1 MIWFLTVFLL
11 LASLTAGADTQVPH
25 TFVDGTAAKA
35 AEVNAN
41 FDALESAIDALPT
54 RSISI
59 DPLSLAGSDTDV
71 NVDFVVAGSSFR
83 SHALA
88 LKIGA
93 SGDTSISPTF
103 EFGITVPPDYTTN
116 SPIDV
121 VFKWISE
128 ATNCEMGLQVN
139 YLNALTSAGSV
150 LLYPVDGEGG
160 PFEIGASSNVLH
172 ISTFRLLV
180 GQDYLDAA
188 GNDSPFYPDGYDGPD
203 LVAGSVVNLGFYR
216 SPFDNNDG
224 GPDDTCR
231 ESGTLGIVGINVDY
245 S

>member
-35 AEVNAN
+35 EEVNAN
-41 FDALESAIDALPT
+41 FDALEGAIDALPT

-59 DPLSLAGSDTDV
+59 DPLSLASSDTDV
-71 NVDFVVAGSSFR
+71 DIDYLVAGSDFR
-83 SHALA
+83 SHVLA
-88 LKIGA
+88 LNIGA

-128 ATNCEMGLQVN
+128 ATNCRMGLRVN
-139 YLNALTSAGSV
+139 YLNTLTSAGSV
-150 LLYPVDGEGG
+150 LLYAVDGKGS
-160 PFEIGASSNVLH
+160 PFEIGSSSNVLH
-172 ISTFRLLV
+172 TSTFRLLV

-203 LVAGSVVNLGFYR
+203 LVAGGVVNLGFFR
-216 SPFDNNDG
+216 SPFDDNDG
-224 GPDDTCR
+224 EPVDTCR
-231 ESGTLGIVGINVDY
+231 DSGTLGIVGINVNY